1 MKALRLLLFLASLS
15 LSASSSDA
23 YTLLTDGQANRALA
37 TLNQQVAAN
46 PRDARAHNLLC
57 RVFYQE
63 ERWDNAISECE
74 RAVALDPRN
83 SSYQLWLGRAY
94 GQKADHS
101 SFVTA
106 AGLASKVRT
115 AFEKAVQLDA
125 KNVEARCDLSEF
137 YIEAPPFMGGG
148 SDKAVTQAEA
158 LTQYDP
164 AAAHWL
170 RARVAEHRKQMDVAE
185 SEYKKAV
192 EADRDRAERLFDLA
206 SFYRRTG
213 RLNDMEVTVSRLSA
227 DPPQNGAALFDAA
240 SLLLR
245 SGRNFPAAIDLFRR
259 YLASN
264 TKGELG
270 PAFQAYYRLGVLLEK
285 TGDAAG
291 AADAHRKALELASDY
306 APAQTALR
314 RLQNGRVQNGN

>member
-1 MKALRLLLFLASLS
+1 MKALRLLLFFASLS
-15 LSASSSDA
+15 LCASSSDA
-23 YTLLTDGQANRALA
+23 YTLLTDGQANRAIA

-46 PRDARAHNLLC
+46 PRDAQAHNLLC

-63 ERWDNAISECE
+63 ERWNNAVSECE
-74 RAVALDPRN
+74 RAVALDLTN

-106 AGLASKVRT
+106 AGLAPKVRT
-115 AFEKAVQLDA
+115 AFERAVQLDA

-148 SDKAVTQAEA
+148 SDKAVAQAEV

-170 RARVAEHRKQMDVAE
+170 HARVAEHRKQLDIAE
-185 SEYKKAV
+185 AEYKKAI
-192 EADRDRAERLFDLA
+192 EADRDPAERLFDLA
-206 SFYRRTG
+206 SFYRRIG
-213 RLNDMEVTVSRLSA
+213 RLNDMEQTINRLSA
-227 DPPQNGAALFDAA
+227 NPPQNGAALFDAA

-245 SGRNFPAAIDLFRR
+245 SGRNFPGAIDLFRR

-264 TKGELG
+264 NKGELG
-270 PAFQAYYRLGVLLEK
+270 PTFQAYYRLGVVLEK
-285 TGDAAG
+285 IGDAT
-291 AADAHRKALELASDY
+291 AAAEAHRKALELASDY
-306 APAQTALR
+306 APAQIALR
-314 RLQNGRVQNGN
+314 RLQNARIQNGN

>member
-1 MKALRLLLFLASLS
+1 MKPFRLLLFLASLS
-15 LSASSSDA
+15 LCASSSDA
-23 YTLLTDGQANRALA
+23 YTLLADGQANRAIA
-37 TLNQQVAAN
+37 ALNQQVSTN
-46 PRDARAHNLLC
+46 PRDAQAHNLLC

-63 ERWDNAISECE
+63 ERWDNAVSECE

-83 SSYQLWLGRAY
+83 SNYQLWLGRAY

-106 AGLASKVRT
+106 AGLAPKVRT
-115 AFEKAVQLDA
+115 AFEKAVQLDP
-125 KNVEARCDLSEF
+125 KNVEARSDLSEF

-148 SDKAVTQAEA
+148 SDKALAQVDA
-158 LTQYDP
+158 LMQYDS

-170 RARVAEHRKQMDVAE
+170 RARVAEHRKQLDVAE
-185 SEYKKAV
+185 AEYKKAI
-192 EADRDRAERLFDLA
+192 EADHDPAERLFDLA
-206 SFYRRTG
+206 SFYRRVG
-213 RLNDMEVTVSRLSA
+213 RLTDMEDTVNRLSA
-227 DPPQNGAALFDAA
+227 HPPQNGAALFDAA

-245 SGRNFPAAIDLFRR
+245 SGRNFPAAIELFRR
-259 YLASN
+259 YLASDA
-264 TKGELG
+264 KGELG

-285 TGDAAG
+285 TGDTSG
-291 AADAHRKALELASDY
+291 AAQAHRKALELASDY